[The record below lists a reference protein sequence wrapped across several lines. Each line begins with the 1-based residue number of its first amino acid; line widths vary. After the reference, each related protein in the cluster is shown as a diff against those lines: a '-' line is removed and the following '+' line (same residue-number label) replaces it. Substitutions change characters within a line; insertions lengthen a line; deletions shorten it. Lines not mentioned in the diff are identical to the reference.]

1 MAPLEIGPQMEK
13 FILFVVLYFIVVQ
26 FVFPRLGIKPG

>member
-1 MAPLEIGPQMEK
+1 MEK
-13 FILFVVLYFIVVQ
+13 FILFVILYFFMVQ

>member
-1 MAPLEIGPQMEK
+1 MLK
-13 FILFVVLYFIVVQ
+13 FLLFFAIYLVVVN